1 MTSFLVLAAGIV
13 GVGAAADPSAD
24 AALVRVTIRAVAAT
38 QNDAPNDPRLSAI
51 AGSLD
56 DFGKDFRYRGYR
68 LIAAESFALGWR
80 VVGEM
85 ELPGRRSV
93 SIAPLHLTPDGRVKM
108 HLMLHGEHPEHAT
121 RMETDFSL
129 PQGATVFVGGM
140 RLGDAAAPPE
150 SGEVILVG
158 VTIDRIPPRPN
169 PIRATDLNANGR
181 APPDAPPELPPKPIR
196 AAPRR

>member
-1 MTSFLVLAAGIV
+1 MTALLVLAAGLV
-13 GVGAAADPSAD
+13 GVGAVADPAED
-24 AALVRVTIRAVAAT
+24 IAVVRATIRAVAAT
-38 QNDAPNDPRLSAI
+38 RNEAPNDPRLAPI

-68 LIAAESFALGWR
+68 LVAAESFALGWR
-80 VVGEM
+80 VSGEM

-93 SIAPLHLTPDGRVKM
+93 SIAPLHLTPDGRVKV
-108 HLMLHGEHPEHAT
+108 HLMLHGAHPEHAT

-129 PQGATVFVGGM
+129 PEGATVFVGGM
-140 RLGDAAAPPE
+140 RLGDE
-150 SGEVILVG
+150 TSDSGEVLLVG

-181 APPDAPPELPPKPIR
+181 APPEEPPPAP
-196 AAPRR
+196 AAPAPSPARPK